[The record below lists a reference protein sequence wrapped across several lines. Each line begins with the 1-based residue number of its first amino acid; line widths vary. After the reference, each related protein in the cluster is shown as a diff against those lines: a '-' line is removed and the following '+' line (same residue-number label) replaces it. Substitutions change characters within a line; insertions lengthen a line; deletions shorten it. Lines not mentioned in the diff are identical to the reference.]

1 MRRTNTEDIE
11 WTDMNVAR
19 RAVLSTALEMAEARG
34 GQDCP
39 PRGAALYYYN
49 AT

>member
-1 MRRTNTEDIE
+1 MGVT
-11 WTDMNVAR
+11 W
-19 RAVLSTALEMAEARG
+19 RAVLSTAMEMAEACG